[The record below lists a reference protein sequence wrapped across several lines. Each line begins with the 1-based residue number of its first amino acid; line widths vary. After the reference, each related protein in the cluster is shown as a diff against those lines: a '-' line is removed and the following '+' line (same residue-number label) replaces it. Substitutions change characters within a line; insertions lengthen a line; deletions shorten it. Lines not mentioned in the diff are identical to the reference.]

1 MCAGV
6 AVMCGPPTVGGA
18 CYLTWLKGKAAV
30 LAKKG
35 LGDVESS
42 FQANAA
48 SLASVA
54 VTYEVQRRVVVSH
67 FDEGGALSLNWKKG
81 TESLGEPLKIQ
92 TWTQFYRAMGPPV
105 FARTAAFVASFYVAG
120 YVHGWV
126 CARRHASEAAA
137 VQQAHAR
144 PSQRR

>member
-1 MCAGV
+1 MCAGL

-54 VTYEVQRRVVVSH
+54 VTYELQRRVVVSH

-81 TESLGEPLKIQ
+81 TESCAPQPPPLLLMPLP
-92 TWTQFYRAMGPPV
+92 TLAPTPAHCSAWR
-105 FARTAAFVASFYVAG
+105 
-120 YVHGWV
+120 HD
-126 CARRHASEAAA
+126 RR
-137 VQQAHAR
+137 
-144 PSQRR
+144 